1 MKRVLI
7 SIIWILCLATTV
19 FAQGSAEH
27 IDKGNTLAQEKKY
40 DEAILEYQQ
49 ALSLAPNN
57 SKTNLLLGLTYANA
71 GDLKNAL
78 IHMKKCVELDPSYA
92 SYFHLGLIYAVKNES
107 KKALEAF
114 DDALKLNP
122 ESSEAHYQ
130 KGLVYTSQKKN
141 QKAIEAYQQAVKLNP
156 NFEQARLALAGLAQ
170 KEGDKEMALQQVEEL
185 RKLKRN
191 NVASA
196 LEQWIASGQI
206 PEAKG

>member
-1 MKRVLI
+1 MKKILI
-7 SIIWILCLATTV
+7 SFIWIVCLATTI

-27 IDKGNTLAQEKKY
+27 IDKGNALAQEKKFA
-40 DEAILEYQQ
+40 EAIQEYQQ

-57 SKTNLLLGLTYANA
+57 SRTNLLLGLTYANA

-78 IHMKKCVELDPSYA
+78 IHMKKCVELDPSYS
-92 SYFHLGLIYAVKNES
+92 SYFHLGLICAVKNEP

-114 DDALKLNP
+114 DSALTFNP

-130 KGLVYTSQKKN
+130 KGLVFTSQKKN
-141 QKAIEAYQQAVKLNP
+141 KKAIEAYQQAVKLNP

-185 RKLKRN
+185 RKMKRDN
-191 NVASA
+191 LAAA
-196 LEQWIASGQI
+196 LEQWIANGQTS
-206 PEAKG
+206 AVKG